1 MRACVRGHGP
11 CSRVCHSGKRERW
24 PFVQVEHASK
34 KRSPSILDRVHPSS
48 KSRYMAHMIASS
60 LKTPTVVRTDLVEP
74 IFFGLEVVS
83 DGVDDRLE
91 CCREEMTMMEE
102 M

>member
-1 MRACVRGHGP
+1 
-11 CSRVCHSGKRERW
+11 
-24 PFVQVEHASK
+24 
-34 KRSPSILDRVHPSS
+34 
-48 KSRYMAHMIASS
+48 MAHMIASS